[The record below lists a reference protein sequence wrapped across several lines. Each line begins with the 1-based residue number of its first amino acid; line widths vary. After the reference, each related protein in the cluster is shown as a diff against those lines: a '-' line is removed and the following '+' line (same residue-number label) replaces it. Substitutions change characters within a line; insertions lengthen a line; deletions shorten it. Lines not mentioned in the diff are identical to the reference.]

1 MDYVNFPCSFTAE
14 RIEADR
20 ITRNL
25 HDQVWVERE
34 HQHHL
39 QSQSETH
46 GALLV
51 ATEPYKSRTVDG

>member
-20 ITRNL
+20 ITRAL
-25 HDQVWVERE
+25 RDEIWVERE

-39 QSQSETH
+39 QSQSQTH
-46 GALLV
+46 NALLV
-51 ATEPYKSRTVDG
+51 ATEPYKSRTMDG